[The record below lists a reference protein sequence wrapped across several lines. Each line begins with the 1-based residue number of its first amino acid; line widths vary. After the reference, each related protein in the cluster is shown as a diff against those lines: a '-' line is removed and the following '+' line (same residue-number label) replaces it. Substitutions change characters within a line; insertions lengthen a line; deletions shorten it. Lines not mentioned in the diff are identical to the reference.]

1 MDKHPI
7 QGLMDT
13 TMDNIRDMVDVNT
26 VLGDAI
32 IAQDGSTIVPVSKV
46 SFGFVAG
53 GGEYTAQGPK
63 ESYPFAGG
71 AGAGVTIQ
79 PVGFLVCGDSHVRM
93 LPAQTKGVTD
103 RMIDL
108 IPGVMEELKA
118 LLGRMNAK
126 NGECAGGKKG
136 APDMHGVANE
146 KEYKKGEAMPEVP
159 AD

>member
-1 MDKHPI
+1 MEKHPI

-53 GGEYTAQGPK
+53 GGEYTAQGAK
-63 ESYPFAGG
+63 ENYPFAGG

-93 LPAQTKGVTD
+93 LPAQTKCVTE
-103 RMIDL
+103 RAIDL
-108 IPGVMEELKA
+108 IPGIMEELKC
-118 LLGRMNAK
+118 LLSRMNAK
-126 NGECAGGKKG
+126 KDGESGEKG
-136 APDMHGVANE
+136 ASAPASGKEHKRNE
-146 KEYKKGEAMPEVP
+146 GMPEVP
-159 AD
+159 AE